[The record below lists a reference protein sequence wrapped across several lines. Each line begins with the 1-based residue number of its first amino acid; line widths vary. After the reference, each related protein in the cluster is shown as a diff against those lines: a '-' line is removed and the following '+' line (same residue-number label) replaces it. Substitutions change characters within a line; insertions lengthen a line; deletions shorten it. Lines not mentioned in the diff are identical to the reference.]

1 LENLNQLL
9 KRGNFSN
16 KDLFKC
22 TLGLNQVEIEVLYYL
37 IENHASETLEIAQNL
52 KKDRS
57 TIQRALQNLINLK
70 LILREPISIKE
81 LNKKS
86 KKNNRKSGYLY
97 LYDTIDKKQIKKRF
111 NTLLEEWYS
120 QMKRFI
126 QNFKVD

>member
-1 LENLNQLL
+1 MKNLNQLL

-22 TLGLNQVEIEVLYYL
+22 TLGLNQVEIEVLQYL

-57 TIQRALQNLINLK
+57 TIQRALQNLINLE

-81 LNKKS
+81 LNKKW

-111 NTLLEEWYS
+111 STLLEEWYS